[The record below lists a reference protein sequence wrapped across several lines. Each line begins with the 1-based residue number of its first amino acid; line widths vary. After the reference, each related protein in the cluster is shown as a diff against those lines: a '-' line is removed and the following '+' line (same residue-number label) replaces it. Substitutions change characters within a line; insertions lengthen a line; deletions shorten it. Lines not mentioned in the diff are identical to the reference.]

1 MAVNTPLKTDEI
13 KPKYEVIEYEGK
25 PARLYPDGA
34 IRNERGHWL
43 AAHPAGH
50 TITQA
55 DARELRDK
63 GYRMAQEAIRE
74 AVMREIEGIAD
85 IPVNT
90 PESAYA
96 FVVGKQTIALID
108 SDKPRFDDVERLG
121 QLMGTV
127 ERPRDR
133 QQTQQAGLPIPQG
146 DDLVMIVMRRRL
158 DAGVVDGEVIPM
170 RSDLQGD
177 AE

>member
-1 MAVNTPLKTDEI
+1 MAVNTPMKTEDI

-34 IRNERGHWL
+34 IRNEKGHWL
-43 AAHPAGH
+43 AQHPGAVP
-50 TITQA
+50 ITHEN
-55 DARELRDK
+55 ARELQARRWMLATERTAQWITKEAQSIDPDIRD
-63 GYRMAQEAIRE
+63 
-74 AVMREIEGIAD
+74 VAD
-85 IPVNT
+85 
-90 PESAYA
+90 AHA
-96 FVVGKQTIALID
+96 FMWSKQYTTIID
-108 SDKPRFDDVERLG
+108 SDKPRTDDAERVS
-121 QLMGTV
+121 QAMGTM
-127 ERPRDR
+127 PRNADLR
-133 QQTQQAGLPIPQG
+133 QTQQAGLPMPQG